1 MPLVFPM
8 PDPFLLYGVL
18 PDGEQAPVLID
29 ASGRLQAT
37 VTGTPTATFRN
48 AVYAASFT
56 LDFHSDA
63 GKLIAVGTLSGDI
76 EFSFSNVLQGRWV
89 TVDLICGPAAVE
101 VIYPPNARPYGVK
114 VTELPAGKALAVT
127 FHVTRSPSGST
138 DDSAV
143 RFACGLQP

>member
-1 MPLVFPM
+1 M
-8 PDPFLLYGVL
+8 PDPFVLYGTL

-37 VTGTPTATFRN
+37 VTGTPTAVFRN
-48 AVYAASFT
+48 AAYAEIFVI
-56 LDFHSDA
+56 DFQADA

-76 EFSFSNVLQGRWV
+76 ELSFSNVLQGLWV
-89 TVDLICGPAAVE
+89 TVDMICGPAAVE

-114 VTELPAGKALAVT
+114 VTELSAGKALAVT
-127 FHVTRSPSGST
+127 FHVTRAPSGST